1 VPDPVNRLD
10 IQGRVTEISPLRFT
24 PAGVAV
30 LEILLEHESEVIEA
44 GQPRRLMF
52 SVPVILMGDLARM
65 HADKTLGTVLQ
76 VSGFMAPARKD
87 SPRFKL
93 HAQQVKQI

>member
-1 VPDPVNRLD
+1 MNRLD
-10 IQGRVTEISPLRFT
+10 IQGRITEISPLRYT

-65 HADKTLGTVLQ
+65 HADKSLGTVLQ
-76 VSGFMAPARKD
+76 LSGFMAPVRKD
-87 SPRFKL
+87 SPRFRL

>member
-1 VPDPVNRLD
+1 MNRLD
-10 IQGRVTEISPLRFT
+10 IQGQITEISPLRYT

-52 SVPVILMGDLARM
+52 SVPVILMGDMARM
-65 HADKTLGTVLQ
+65 HANTKLGTVLQ
-76 VSGFMAPARKD
+76 VSGFMAPVRKD
-87 SPRFKL
+87 SPRFRL
-93 HAQQVKQI
+93 HAQQVKQIDRGL

>member
-1 VPDPVNRLD
+1 MNRLD
-10 IQGRVTEISPLRFT
+10 IQGRVTEISPLRYT

-30 LEILLEHESEVIEA
+30 LEIQVEHESEVIEA

-65 HADKTLGTVLQ
+65 YAGITLGTGLQ
-76 VSGFMAPARKD
+76 LRGFMAPARKD
-87 SPRFKL
+87 SPRFRL

>member
-1 VPDPVNRLD
+1 MPDPVNRLD
-10 IQGRVTEISPLRFT
+10 IQGRVTEISPLRYT

-52 SVPVILMGDLARM
+52 SVPAILMGDLARM
-65 HADKTLGTVLQ
+65 YADKTLGTVLQ
-76 VSGFMAPARKD
+76 VSGFMAPVRKG
-87 SPRFKL
+87 SPRFRL

>member
-1 VPDPVNRLD
+1 MPDPVNRLD
-10 IQGRVTEISPLRFT
+10 IQGRVTEISPLRYT

-30 LEILLEHESEVIEA
+30 LEIQIEHESEVIEA

-65 HADKTLGTVLQ
+65 HAGITLGTGLQ
-76 VSGFMAPARKD
+76 LRGFMAPARKD
-87 SPRFKL
+87 SPRFRL